1 MPRAVRSEI
10 PFGRVLILSAATVD
24 THKAHRKYN
33 RMKPLT
39 VARIEEGVLIL
50 SDKSAWFSHPE
61 GSAKLMSWSPN
72 DRIEIEVGGVS
83 YKRITNLDRNQIVRA
98 LKI

>member
-1 MPRAVRSEI
+1 
-10 PFGRVLILSAATVD
+10 
-24 THKAHRKYN
+24 
-33 RMKPLT
+33 
-39 VARIEEGVLIL
+39 VLIL